1 MGKPA
6 NQLFNLLYV
15 HCCRRGVALASRSTL
30 RGALAYPY
38 RPRAVTTVSTI
49 IYGPCRSRPA
59 CRTLVA
65 KVKDG
70 VLLPAWYAQPNHEG
84 TAGPLASVL
93 AESRLMSVVQECRMK
108 RTRLAHGLAF
118 SIPLMIVGLLPFG
131 LLSPGAAPKSL
142 YVHAYSPEDI
152 RAEFAREQ
160 KQKEYDR
167 VEHIARKLFR
177 SYGCRGDLAPAT
189 ARSAVDL
196 GLNIRILTAL
206 IFVESSCRTNA
217 VSSKDAVGPTQVN
230 WRVWRQYTRQQ
241 LLDPETNVRAGS
253 KILAGYVRLYGIREG
268 LHAYNGFGDP
278 TSAYADKV
286 LLVAGYRIH

>member
-1 MGKPA
+1 
-6 NQLFNLLYV
+6 
-15 HCCRRGVALASRSTL
+15 
-30 RGALAYPY
+30 
-38 RPRAVTTVSTI
+38 
-49 IYGPCRSRPA
+49 
-59 CRTLVA
+59 
-65 KVKDG
+65 
-70 VLLPAWYAQPNHEG
+70 
-84 TAGPLASVL
+84 
-93 AESRLMSVVQECRMK
+93 MK
-108 RTRLAHGLAF
+108 RARQAHGLVQQPTDDCG
-118 SIPLMIVGLLPFG
+118 PLPVWSALSGRGSEASLRAR
-131 LLSPGAAPKSL
+131 LLS
-142 YVHAYSPEDI
+142 EDI

-206 IFVESSCRTNA
+206 IFVESTCRTNA

-241 LLDPETNVRAGS
+241 LLDPETNVRTGS
-253 KILAGYVRLYGIREG
+253 KILAGYVRRYGLREG

-286 LLVAGYRIH
+286 LLVAGYRVQ

>member
-1 MGKPA
+1 
-6 NQLFNLLYV
+6 
-15 HCCRRGVALASRSTL
+15 
-30 RGALAYPY
+30 
-38 RPRAVTTVSTI
+38 
-49 IYGPCRSRPA
+49 
-59 CRTLVA
+59 
-65 KVKDG
+65 
-70 VLLPAWYAQPNHEG
+70 
-84 TAGPLASVL
+84 
-93 AESRLMSVVQECRMK
+93 MK
-108 RTRLAHGLAF
+108 RTRQAHGLAF
-118 SIPLMIVGLLPFG
+118 SSLLMIVALFPFG
-131 LLSPGAAPKSL
+131 LLSPGAAPKPL
-142 YVHAYSPEDI
+142 YAHAYSPEDI

-167 VEHIARKLFR
+167 VEHIARRLFR

-206 IFVESSCRTNA
+206 IFVESTCRTNA

-253 KILAGYVRLYGIREG
+253 KILAGYVRRYGLREG

-286 LLVAGYRIH
+286 LLVAGYRIQ

>member
-1 MGKPA
+1 
-6 NQLFNLLYV
+6 
-15 HCCRRGVALASRSTL
+15 
-30 RGALAYPY
+30 
-38 RPRAVTTVSTI
+38 
-49 IYGPCRSRPA
+49 
-59 CRTLVA
+59 
-65 KVKDG
+65 
-70 VLLPAWYAQPNHEG
+70 
-84 TAGPLASVL
+84 
-93 AESRLMSVVQECRMK
+93 MK
-108 RTRLAHGLAF
+108 RTRQAHGLAL
-118 SIPLMIVGLLPFG
+118 LMIVGLFPFG
-131 LLSPGAAPKSL
+131 LLSPCAAPKPL

-152 RAEFAREQ
+152 SAEFAREQ

-177 SYGCRGDLAPAT
+177 SYGCRGDLASAT

-206 IFVESSCRTNA
+206 IFVESTCRTNA

-253 KILAGYVRLYGIREG
+253 KILAGYVRLYGLREG

-286 LLVAGYRIH
+286 LLVAGYRIQYESR